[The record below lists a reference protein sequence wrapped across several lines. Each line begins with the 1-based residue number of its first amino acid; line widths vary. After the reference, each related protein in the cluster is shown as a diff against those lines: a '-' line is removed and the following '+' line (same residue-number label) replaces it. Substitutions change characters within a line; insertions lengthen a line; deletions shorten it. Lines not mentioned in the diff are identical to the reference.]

1 MSNRKKFTH
10 ILLHYLGVFF
20 RIIAGDPRFISL
32 EHRIF
37 SSLALINGAANLF
50 GSLNYLRGAKELL
63 QMNLSQDA
71 VLLAIHFISGAF
83 LLLLY
88 AISRVQKNYRLLF
101 LPCILTI
108 FAFLLVNV
116 LFNGGSEGG
125 AHYFLITAVI
135 IAVIL
140 SPNNSAI
147 IFSFVIGLATAAFMF
162 WIENNHPELIHPFA
176 DRKARLADVQG
187 AFLFMQV
194 LNGLLVLILRRH
206 FNEEREKSE
215 SLLLNILPAPVAD
228 ELKKSDRVRPVHYPY
243 ATVLFTDF
251 VEFTRFAE
259 NYTPNELLEELDG
272 CFREFD
278 QVIKRHGL
286 EKIKTIGDSY
296 MAAGGLPET
305 NTTNPIDAALAAIK
319 MIEYMDLCQMN
330 HEKLGKEY
338 WKIRI
343 GIHTGPL
350 VAGVIGEEKF
360 AYDVWGDTVN
370 TASRMESSG
379 AASKINISAE
389 TYKDIKDMFLCTY
402 RGKVQAKN
410 KGMIAMYFVERIHPE
425 YSQDSLGKTPND
437 SFWQTYHKKT
447 KSSIDSSTLF
457 ATDKNRS

>member
-1 MSNRKKFTH
+1 MFNRKKFAY
-10 ILLHYLGVFF
+10 IFLHYLSVFF
-20 RIIAGDPRFISL
+20 KIIAGDPRFVSL

-37 SSLALINGAANLF
+37 SSLALVNGAANLF
-50 GSLNYLRGAKELL
+50 GSLNYLGGSKELL

-71 VLLAIHFISGAF
+71 VLLSIHFVSGVF

-88 AISRVQKNYRLLF
+88 TISRIQKHYRVLF

-108 FAFLLVNV
+108 FAFLLINV

-125 AHYFLITAVI
+125 AHYFLITAVL

-147 IFSFVIGLATAAFMF
+147 IFSFMIGLSTAALMF
-162 WIENNHPELIHPFA
+162 WIESEHPEFIQPFA
-176 DRKARLADVQG
+176 DRKARLADVKG
-187 AFLFMQV
+187 AFLFMQA

-228 ELKKSDRVRPVHYPY
+228 ELKKSDRVRPVHYQY
-243 ATVLFTDF
+243 STVLFTDF

-259 NYTPNELLEELDG
+259 NYTPNELIAELDG

-278 QVIKRHGL
+278 QIIKRHGL

-305 NTTNPIDAALAAIK
+305 NRTNPIDATLAAIK
-319 MIEYMDLCQMN
+319 MIEYMELCQMN
-330 HEKLGKEY
+330 HEKLGREY

-343 GIHTGPL
+343 GIHTGQL
-350 VAGVIGEEKF
+350 VAGVIGEKKF

-389 TYKDIKDMFLCTY
+389 TYKDIKDIFLCTY

-410 KGMIAMYFVERIHPE
+410 KGMITMYFVEGIRPE
-425 YSQDSLGKTPND
+425 YSQDSLGKIPND
-437 SFWQTYHKKT
+437 TFWQIYHKKT
-447 KSSIDSSTLF
+447 KSRNSSTPSV
-457 ATDKNRS
+457 AEK